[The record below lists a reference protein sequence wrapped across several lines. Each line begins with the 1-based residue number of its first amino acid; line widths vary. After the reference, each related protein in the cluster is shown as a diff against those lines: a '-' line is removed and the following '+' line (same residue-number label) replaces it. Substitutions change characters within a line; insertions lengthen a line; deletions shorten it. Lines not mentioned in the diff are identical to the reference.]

1 MEDKIVEPPGSHEPT
16 AHEKTPKKAAA
27 SGWIGSALEYYDFFI
42 YAQAV
47 ALVFPAVFFP
57 AGNSQTAIVF
67 SFATFGVGYAARP
80 IGAFV
85 LGHFGD
91 VYGRKQVLVLCMFLI
106 GASTCRAS
114 NSPATGFWLWRGS

>member
-67 SFATFGVGYAARP
+67 SFATLASVTPPARSVRSCSATS
-80 IGAFV
+80 GTST
-85 LGHFGD
+85 
-91 VYGRKQVLVLCMFLI
+91 
-106 GASTCRAS
+106 GASRCSSCACS
-114 NSPATGFWLWRGS
+114 

>member
-47 ALVFPAVFFP
+47 ALVFGDLLP
-57 AGNSQTAIVF
+57 
-67 SFATFGVGYAARP
+67 VG
-80 IGAFV
+80 
-85 LGHFGD
+85 
-91 VYGRKQVLVLCMFLI
+91 
-106 GASTCRAS
+106 
-114 NSPATGFWLWRGS
+114 